1 MQDVAL
7 AVQLKI
13 PMIIWGPPGTGKTSA
28 IYQLGKA
35 LNLPTEVVIASIHDP
50 SDFSGLP
57 IPITGDDPHVWYAAP
72 DWAVRL
78 AKAGRGLLFFDE
90 ISCASPSTQAALL
103 RPVLEGVVG
112 SLKLPDAVARVA
124 AANPPEQAAGGWN
137 LTPPLANR
145 FCHKTW
151 TVDSERWIEGILSD
165 WPMPSIKTVP
175 DNVEDY
181 ISSAKALVAS
191 FIRTR
196 PSLLMSFPKDE
207 SAQAGAWPSPRSWT
221 MAARFLGACN
231 SIDADEDTMMNL
243 IVGSVGSGA
252 AQEFLTWQK
261 NLDLPQPKDVLNDPK
276 GFPFPD
282 RDDKVFAVIS
292 SAMAYAA
299 SHMTPTLW
307 EKAWLVI
314 ERTVNEKRADIA
326 AVCAKQIA
334 KSAKKG
340 YPLPSQ
346 MRSLAPILKTIG
358 EL

>member
-1 MQDVAL
+1 VAL
-7 AVQLKI
+7 NEAN
-13 PMIIWGPPGTGKTSA
+13 A
-28 IYQLGKA
+28 IY
-35 LNLPTEVVIASIHDP
+35 TEVVEVSEEP
-50 SDFSGLP
+50 
-57 IPITGDDPHVWYAAP
+57 
-72 DWAVRL
+72 
-78 AKAGRGLLFFDE
+78 FDGFVYDLVTVVPAHTYFANGVLVHN
-90 ISCASPSTQAALL
+90 CASPSTQAALL

-165 WPMPSIKTVP
+165 WPMPSIKMVP

-221 MAARFLGACN
+221 MAAKFLGACN